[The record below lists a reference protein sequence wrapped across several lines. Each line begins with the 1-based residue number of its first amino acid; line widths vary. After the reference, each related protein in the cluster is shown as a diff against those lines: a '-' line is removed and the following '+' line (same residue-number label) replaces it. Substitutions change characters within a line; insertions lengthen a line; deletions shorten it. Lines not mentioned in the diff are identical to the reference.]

1 MIMPENQNYK
11 VLIAEDD
18 SIVADVIS
26 RKLVKKGFHT
36 ILADDGQKALDELKK
51 NHFDLILLDLTMP
64 VLDGFQV
71 LSALKE
77 SKNTIPVL
85 VMSNLSQPE
94 DKTKAKD
101 LGAWN
106 YIIKSGV
113 TAKDIVEKVEQCIIE
128 HKC

>member
-1 MIMPENQNYK
+1 MPENQNYK